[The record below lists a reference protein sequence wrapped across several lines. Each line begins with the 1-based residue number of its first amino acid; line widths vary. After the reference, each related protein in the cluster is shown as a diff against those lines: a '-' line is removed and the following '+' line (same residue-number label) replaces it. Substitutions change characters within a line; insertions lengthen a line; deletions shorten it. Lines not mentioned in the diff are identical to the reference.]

1 MRYIRRAFRLIYT
14 AMAGAAMVLS
24 PAALAQQTQGAQAE
38 AAQPDAD
45 QPDASGPVASGP
57 VVSDN
62 VKLED
67 IPLQPLRDLNLDQ
80 SEIPPLLVD
89 IGNHPYS
96 TGGLTDCATIGKAIA
111 DIDVM
116 LGDDIDVPKEERSD
130 LQKGANKVGEVA
142 QDIVGGLI
150 PFRGIVREITGAKAQ
165 EQYVSELVVAA
176 TVRRAFLKGIGLE
189 RGCKAPARPAAE

>member
-1 MRYIRRAFRLIYT
+1 MT
-14 AMAGAAMVLS
+14 LS
-24 PAALAQQTQGAQAE
+24 PVALAQQAQGVQADPARSDVSTPAE
-38 AAQPDAD
+38 N
-45 QPDASGPVASGP
+45 GP

-62 VKLED
+62 VKIED